1 MSMLATVLEQ
11 PQPTK
16 RATEKRSK
24 ILIIDD
30 DDALADVLSRRL
42 QKQGYETIAAES
54 GHAGRAK
61 ARSARPALIVLD
73 LRLPDTDG
81 FSLCEQL
88 ADCPQT
94 CAIPVIILSGL
105 EEPDILRRCR
115 SAGCR
120 YYLRKPYDP
129 NALLVLIREAIREA
143 AEWDELFD

>member
-1 MSMLATVLEQ
+1 MSMLATFLEQ
-11 PQPTK
+11 PQTARP
-16 RATEKRSK
+16 ATAMRSK
-24 ILIIDD
+24 VLIIDD

-42 QKQGYETIAAES
+42 QKQGYETLTAES
-54 GHAGRAK
+54 GQTGLSK
-61 ARSARPALIVLD
+61 AQSARPALIVLD

-129 NALLVLIREAIREA
+129 NALLVLIREAIRDA
-143 AEWDELFD
+143 AEWDELFE